1 MVKEMVQLINIKM
14 KTIINSFSAVVL
26 LILSSCGLTKDI
38 ATPIKDVPIN
48 FRGVETSS
56 DNASIGALPIKSFFN
71 NPAMLN
77 LIDSALVRN
86 FDIQIAL
93 KNIDAAELM
102 LKRAK
107 LGNIPQ
113 LNLQI
118 TANSNRPSDN
128 SLNGL
133 STSQFLGTKHIE
145 DFNANLALSWEA
157 DIWGKIAKQK
167 DAAYAGYLQSEEV
180 KKAVQTRV
188 VSQVASG
195 FYRLLMLDAQL
206 KVAKSNVELNNN
218 TLKMIKMQFDAGQ
231 VTSLAI
237 QQAEAQQLKATQLIP
252 QIKQEISIQEN
263 ALSFLSGKFPSAI
276 ERAAT
281 LEQITIPDQLAVGI
295 PSTMLSVRPD
305 VKSSELD
312 LRIANAK
319 VGIANAQLYPSL
331 IISASGG
338 LNSFKAS
345 NWFNIPASLFGVV
358 GGGITQPI
366 FNRRELKTQFEL
378 AKVEREQSVLLF
390 RQKVVAAVAEV
401 SDEQSKIV
409 NLKTEYAIAQNRVA
423 TLQLAVKNSDLLFK
437 SGMANYLEVITAQ
450 GNLLQG
456 ELDLT
461 SLKTAQL
468 NAGVA
473 LYRALGGGWQ

>member
-1 MVKEMVQLINIKM
+1 M
-14 KTIINSFSAVVL
+14 KTTINSAFVMLL
-26 LILSSCGLTKDI
+26 LILSGCSITKDI
-38 ATPIKDVPIN
+38 TNPIKDVPVN
-48 FRGVETSS
+48 FRHTTAT
-56 DNASIGALPIKSFFN
+56 DTNSIGALPVKDFFGT
-71 NPAMLN
+71 PAIQQ

-86 FDIQIAL
+86 FDLQIAI
-93 KNIDAAELM
+93 KNIDAAELI

-113 LNLQI
+113 LNLQV
-118 TANSNRPSDN
+118 TANSSRPSDN
-128 SLNGL
+128 SINGL
-133 STSQFLGTKHIE
+133 STSQFLKTTHIE
-145 DFNANLALSWEA
+145 DYNANLALSWEA
-157 DIWGKIAKQK
+157 DIWGKISRQK
-167 DAAYAGYLQSEEV
+167 DAAYATYLQSAEV
-180 KKAVQTRV
+180 KKAVQTRIV
-188 VSQVASG
+188 AQVASG

-206 KVAKSNVELNNN
+206 NVAKRNVELNEN

-237 QQAEAQQLKATQLIP
+237 QQAEAQKLRTAQLIP
-252 QIKQEISIQEN
+252 QLTQEISIQEN
-263 ALSFLSGKFPSAI
+263 ALSELTGKYPTAI
-276 ERAAT
+276 ERSTTLAQLTVPEKLATGVPAT
-281 LEQITIPDQLAVGI
+281 L
-295 PSTMLSVRPD
+295 LSIRPD
-305 VKSSELD
+305 VKSMELG

-319 VGIANAQLYPSL
+319 VGVANAKLYPSL
-331 IISASGG
+331 IISASAG
-338 LNSFKAS
+338 LNSFQAS

-366 FNRRELKTQFEL
+366 FQRKELKTQFEL

-390 RQKVVAAVAEV
+390 RQSVIAAVVEV
-401 SDEQSKIV
+401 ANEQAKIE
-409 NLKTEYAIAQNRVA
+409 NLKNEYAIAQNRVE

-468 NAGVA
+468 NASLG

>member
-1 MVKEMVQLINIKM
+1 M
-14 KTIINSFSAVVL
+14 KTIITSSLAIL
-26 LILSSCGLTKDI
+26 LLVLSSCGLTKDI
-38 ATPIKDVPIN
+38 ATPVKDVPIN
-48 FRGVETSS
+48 FRGTATTE
-56 DNASIGALPIKSFFN
+56 DASIGSLPVKEFFS

-77 LIDSALVRN
+77 LIDSALLRN
-86 FDIQIAL
+86 FDLQIAL
-93 KNIDAAELM
+93 KNIDAAELI

-118 TANSNRPSDN
+118 NASSNRPSDN

-133 STSQFLGTKHIE
+133 STSQFLNTSHIE
-145 DFNANLALSWEA
+145 DYNANLALTWEA
-157 DIWGKIAKQK
+157 DIWGKIKKQK
-167 DAAYAGYLQSEEV
+167 EAAYAGYLQSAEV
-180 KKAVQTRV
+180 KKAVQTRIV
-188 VSQVASG
+188 AEVASG

-206 KVAKSNVELNNN
+206 TVAKRNVELTDN

-237 QQAEAQQLKATQLIP
+237 QQAEGQQLRAAQFIP
-252 QIKQEISIQEN
+252 QITQEISIQEN
-263 ALSFLSGKFPSAI
+263 ALSALTGRFPFAV
-276 ERAAT
+276 ERAIT
-281 LEQITIPDQLAVGI
+281 LEQLTVPDQLATGV
-295 PSTMLSVRPD
+295 PATMLSIRPD
-305 VKSSELD
+305 VKNVELG
-312 LRIANAK
+312 LKIANAK
-319 VGIANAQLYPSL
+319 VGIANARLYPSL
-331 IISASGG
+331 VISASGG
-338 LNSFKAS
+338 LNSFQAS

-366 FNRRELKTQFEL
+366 FQRKELKTQFEL
-378 AKVEREQSVLLF
+378 AKVERDQSVLLF
-390 RQKVVAAVAEV
+390 RQAVIGAVVEV
-401 SDEQSKIV
+401 SNEQAKIV
-409 NLKTEYAIAQNRVA
+409 NLKSEYAIAQNRVK

-461 SLKTAQL
+461 TLKTAQL
-468 NAGVA
+468 NASVS

>member
-1 MVKEMVQLINIKM
+1 MVQLKFNKM
-14 KTIINSFSAVVL
+14 KTFKNISFAL
-26 LILSSCGLTKDI
+26 LLFVLSSCGIAREVLAPKEDI
-38 ATPIKDVPIN
+38 PGN
-48 FRGVETSS
+48 FRYILSTDTS
-56 DNASIGALPIKSFFN
+56 SIGALPIKDFFST
-71 NPAMLN
+71 PSIRS
-77 LIDSALVRN
+77 LIDSALLKN
-86 FDIQIAL
+86 FDLQIAL
-93 KNIDAAELM
+93 KNIDAAELI

-133 STSQFLGTKHIE
+133 STSQFLNTSHIE
-145 DFNANLALSWEA
+145 DYNANLALTWEA
-157 DIWGKIAKQK
+157 DIWGKIKKQK
-167 DAAYAGYLQSEEV
+167 EAAYAGYLQSAEV
-180 KKAVQTRV
+180 KKAVQTRIV
-188 VSQVASG
+188 AEVASG

-206 KVAKSNVELNNN
+206 AVAKRNVELNNN

-237 QQAEAQQLKATQLIP
+237 QQAEGQQLRASQLIP
-252 QIKQEISIQEN
+252 QVTSEISIQEN
-263 ALSFLSGKFPSAI
+263 ALSALTGRFPSAI
-276 ERAAT
+276 ERATT
-281 LEQITIPDQLAVGI
+281 LEQLTVPEQLATGV
-295 PSTMLSVRPD
+295 PATMLSIRPD
-305 VKSSELD
+305 VKNVELG
-312 LRIANAK
+312 LKIANAK
-319 VGIANAQLYPSL
+319 VGIANARLYPSL
-331 IISASGG
+331 VISASGG
-338 LNSFKAS
+338 LNSFQAS

-366 FNRRELKTQFEL
+366 FQRKELKTQFEL
-378 AKVEREQSVLLF
+378 AKVERDQSVLLF
-390 RQKVVAAVAEV
+390 RQAVIGAVVEV
-401 SDEQSKIV
+401 SNEQAKIV
-409 NLKTEYAIAQNRVA
+409 NLKSEYSIAQNRVK

-461 SLKTAQL
+461 TLKTAQL
-468 NAGVA
+468 NASVS

>member
-1 MVKEMVQLINIKM
+1 M
-14 KTIINSFSAVVL
+14 KQFINSFFAL
-26 LILSSCGLTKDI
+26 LLLVLSSCGIAKNIVTPKDGL
-38 ATPIKDVPIN
+38 PIN
-48 FRGVETSS
+48 FRGITAN
-56 DNASIGALPIKSFFN
+56 DTASIGALPIKDFFST
-71 NPAMLN
+71 ATIRN
-77 LIDSALVRN
+77 LIDSALIRN
-86 FDIQIAL
+86 FDLQIAL
-93 KNIDAAELM
+93 KNIDAAELI

-113 LNLQI
+113 LNLQV
-118 TANSNRPSDN
+118 TANSSRPSDN

-133 STSQFLGTKHIE
+133 STSQFLNTTHIE
-145 DFNANLALSWEA
+145 DYNANLALSWEA
-157 DIWGKIAKQK
+157 DIWGKISRQK
-167 DAAYAGYLQSEEV
+167 DAAYAGYLQSTEV
-180 KKAVQTRV
+180 KKAVQTRIV
-188 VSQVASG
+188 ADVASG

-206 KVAKSNVELNNN
+206 NVAKRNVELNNN

-237 QQAEAQQLKATQLIP
+237 QQAEAQQLSSTQLIP
-252 QIKQEISIQEN
+252 QINQEINIQEN
-263 ALSFLSGKFPSAI
+263 ALSALTGKFPTAI
-276 ERAAT
+276 ERSVT
-281 LEQITIPDQLAVGI
+281 LEQLTIPEQLATGV
-295 PSTMLSVRPD
+295 PATMLNIRPD
-305 VKSSELD
+305 VRSLELG

-319 VGIANAQLYPSL
+319 VGIANAKLYPTL

-366 FNRRELKTQFEL
+366 FQRGVLKTEFEL
-378 AKVEREQSVLLF
+378 AKIERDQSVLLF
-390 RQKVVAAVAEV
+390 RQAVIGAVVEV
-401 SDEQSKIV
+401 SNEQAKIV
-409 NLKTEYAIAQNRVA
+409 NLKSEFEIAQNRVK
-423 TLQLAVKNSDLLFK
+423 TLQIAVKNSDLLFK

-456 ELDLT
+456 ELNLT

-468 NAGVA
+468 NASVS

>member
-1 MVKEMVQLINIKM
+1 M
-14 KTIINSFSAVVL
+14 KTTINSALVML
-26 LILSSCGLTKDI
+26 LLVISGCSISKDI
-38 ATPIKDVPIN
+38 VTPIKDVPLN
-48 FRGVETSS
+48 FRNNNTT
-56 DNASIGALPIKSFFN
+56 DTNSIGALPVKDFFGT
-71 NPAMLN
+71 PAIQQ

-86 FDIQIAL
+86 FDLQIAI
-93 KNIDAAELM
+93 KNIDAAELI

-113 LNLQI
+113 LNLQVS
-118 TANSNRPSDN
+118 ANSSRPSDN

-133 STSQFLGTKHIE
+133 STTQFLKTTHIE
-145 DFNANLALSWEA
+145 DYNANLALSWEA
-157 DIWGKIAKQK
+157 DIWGKISRQK
-167 DAAYAGYLQSEEV
+167 DAAYATYLQSAEV
-180 KKAVQTRV
+180 KKAVQTRIV
-188 VSQVASG
+188 AQVASG

-206 KVAKSNVELNNN
+206 AVAKKNVELNEN

-237 QQAEAQQLKATQLIP
+237 QQAEAQKLSTAQLIP
-252 QIKQEISIQEN
+252 QLSQEISIQEN
-263 ALSFLSGKFPSAI
+263 ALSELTGKYPSAI
-276 ERAAT
+276 ERSTTLAQLTVPEKLAT
-281 LEQITIPDQLAVGI
+281 GVPA
-295 PSTMLSVRPD
+295 TMLSIRPD
-305 VKSSELD
+305 VKSMELG

-319 VGIANAQLYPSL
+319 VGVANARLYPSL
-331 IISASGG
+331 TISASGG
-338 LNSFKAS
+338 LNSFQAS
-345 NWFNIPASLFGVV
+345 NWFNIPASLFGIV

-366 FNRRELKTQFEL
+366 FQRKELKTQFEL

-390 RQKVVAAVAEV
+390 RQSVIAAVVEV
-401 SDEQSKIV
+401 ANEQAKIE
-409 NLKTEYAIAQNRVA
+409 NLKNEYAIAQNRVE

-450 GNLLQG
+450 SNLLQG

-468 NAGVA
+468 NASLG

>member
-1 MVKEMVQLINIKM
+1 M
-14 KTIINSFSAVVL
+14 KTTINSAFVILLLVL
-26 LILSSCGLTKDI
+26 SGCSITKDI
-38 ATPIKDVPIN
+38 INPIKDVPIN
-48 FRGVETSS
+48 FRNITTT
-56 DNASIGALPIKSFFN
+56 DTNSIGKLPVKDFFGT
-71 NPAMLN
+71 PAIQQ

-86 FDIQIAL
+86 FDLQIAI
-93 KNIDAAELM
+93 KNIDAAELI

-107 LGNIPQ
+107 LGNLPQ
-113 LNLQI
+113 LNLQV
-118 TANSNRPSDN
+118 TANSSRPSDN
-128 SLNGL
+128 SINGL
-133 STSQFLGTKHIE
+133 STSQFLKTTHIE
-145 DFNANLALSWEA
+145 DYNANLALSWEA
-157 DIWGKIAKQK
+157 DIWGKISRQK
-167 DAAYAGYLQSEEV
+167 DAAYAGYLQSAEA
-180 KKAVQTRV
+180 KKAVQTRIV
-188 VSQVASG
+188 TQVASG

-206 KVAKSNVELNNN
+206 AVAKRNVELNEN

-237 QQAEAQQLKATQLIP
+237 QQAEAQQLRAAQLIP
-252 QIKQEISIQEN
+252 QLTQEISIQEN
-263 ALSFLSGKFPSAI
+263 ALSELTGKYPSAI
-276 ERAAT
+276 ERSTT
-281 LEQITIPDQLAVGI
+281 LAQLTVPEQLATGV
-295 PSTMLSVRPD
+295 PATMLSIRPD
-305 VKSSELD
+305 VKNMELG

-319 VGIANAQLYPSL
+319 VGVANAKLYPSL
-331 IISASGG
+331 TISASGG
-338 LNSFKAS
+338 LNSFQAS

-366 FNRRELKTQFEL
+366 FQRKELKTQFEL

-390 RQKVVAAVAEV
+390 RQSVIAAVVEV
-401 SDEQSKIV
+401 ANEQAKIE
-409 NLKTEYAIAQNRVA
+409 NLKNEYAIAQNRVK

-468 NAGVA
+468 NASLG

>member
-1 MVKEMVQLINIKM
+1 M
-14 KTIINSFSAVVL
+14 KTIINSALVSL
-26 LILSSCGLTKDI
+26 LLVLSSCGLTKDI
-38 ATPIKDVPIN
+38 ATPTKGLPIN
-48 FRGVETSS
+48 FRGTET
-56 DNASIGALPIKSFFN
+56 NENVSIGSLPIKEFFN
-71 NPAMLN
+71 NQVMLR

-86 FDIQIAL
+86 FDLQIAL
-93 KNIDAAELM
+93 KNIDAAELI

-107 LGNIPQ
+107 LGNIPT

-118 TANSNRPSDN
+118 SANSNRPSEN

-133 STSQFLGTKHIE
+133 STSQFLKTNHIE
-145 DFNANLALSWEA
+145 DYNANLGLSWEA

-167 DAAYAGYLQSEEV
+167 DAAYAEYLQSAEV
-180 KKAVQTRV
+180 KKAIQTRV
-188 VSQVASG
+188 VAQVAIG

-206 KVAKSNVELNNN
+206 QVAKSNVELNDN

-237 QQAEAQQLKATQLIP
+237 QQAEAQQLKAKQLIP
-252 QIKQEISIQEN
+252 QLDAEISIQEN
-263 ALSFLSGKFPSAI
+263 ALSTLTGNYPVAI
-276 ERAAT
+276 ERSST
-281 LEQITIPDQLAVGI
+281 LAQIVVPIQLATGVPAAMLGI
-295 PSTMLSVRPD
+295 RPD
-305 VKSSELD
+305 VKSSELG

-319 VGIANAQLYPSL
+319 VGVANAKLYPTL
-331 IISASGG
+331 IISASAG
-338 LNSFKAS
+338 LNSFQAS

-366 FNRRELKTQFEL
+366 FNRKELKTQFEL
-378 AKVEREQSVLLF
+378 VKVEREQSVLLF
-390 RQKVVAAVAEV
+390 RQTVVEAVAEV
-401 SDEQSKIV
+401 ANEQAKIV
-409 NLKTEYAIAQNRVA
+409 NLQSEYAIAQNRVK

-468 NAGVA
+468 NAGVS

>member
-1 MVKEMVQLINIKM
+1 M
-14 KTIINSFSAVVL
+14 KTTINSAFVILLLVL
-26 LILSSCGLTKDI
+26 SGCSITKDI
-38 ATPIKDVPIN
+38 TNPIKDVPIN
-48 FRGVETSS
+48 FRNIITT
-56 DNASIGALPIKSFFN
+56 DTNSIGKLPVKDFFGT
-71 NPAMLN
+71 PAIHQ

-86 FDIQIAL
+86 FDLQIAI
-93 KNIDAAELM
+93 KNIDAADLI

-107 LGNIPQ
+107 LGNLPQ
-113 LNLQI
+113 LNLQV
-118 TANSNRPSDN
+118 TASSSRPSDN

-133 STSQFLGTKHIE
+133 STSQFLKTTHIE
-145 DFNANLALSWEA
+145 DYNANLALSWEA
-157 DIWGKIAKQK
+157 DIWGKISRQK
-167 DAAYAGYLQSEEV
+167 DAAYASYLQSAEA
-180 KKAVQTRV
+180 KKAVQTRIV
-188 VSQVASG
+188 TQVASG

-206 KVAKSNVELNNN
+206 VVAKRNVELNEN

-237 QQAEAQQLKATQLIP
+237 QQAEAQQLRAAQLIP
-252 QIKQEISIQEN
+252 QLTQEISIQEN
-263 ALSFLSGKFPSAI
+263 ALSELTGKYPSAI
-276 ERAAT
+276 ERSTT
-281 LEQITIPDQLAVGI
+281 LAQLTVPEQLATGV
-295 PSTMLSVRPD
+295 PATMLSIRPD
-305 VKSSELD
+305 VKSMELG

-319 VGIANAQLYPSL
+319 VGVANAKLYPSL
-331 IISASGG
+331 TISASGG
-338 LNSFKAS
+338 LNSFQAS

-366 FNRRELKTQFEL
+366 FQRKELKTQFEL

-390 RQKVVAAVAEV
+390 RQSVIAAVVEV
-401 SDEQSKIV
+401 ANEQAKIE
-409 NLKTEYAIAQNRVA
+409 NLKNEYAIAQNRVK

-468 NAGVA
+468 NASLG